1 MSGEKVIFT
10 PNSDIEKL
18 TPKSKFQLVG
28 YVDAIEA
35 TAKYGQKTAFKFVVN
50 NGNGYRV
57 QVYAWNDQVKRT
69 EAVVKLDHIFY
80 IDGGIGVANSEYN
93 RGNYFGAQLSI
104 QKYTTITDFGKLDRK
119 LYSVSETN
127 DNGELQT
134 IELDAISNNLLPKK
148 FRKYCRVYIK
158 TKFTVLDSGNDDNQ
172 AFFYITNGTVRMSVT
187 INLYEAN
194 NYNVGDHVI
203 LSGSVHKLKSDEECF
218 IVESMNDIEIAGE
231 DKKSINWL
239 LQGNKIIYQ
248 ENPFNSHKRQ
258 KIF

>member
-1 MSGEKVIFT
+1 
-10 PNSDIEKL
+10 
-18 TPKSKFQLVG
+18 
-28 YVDAIEA
+28 
-35 TAKYGQKTAFKFVVN
+35 FVVN

-148 FRKYCRVYIK
+148 FRTVGYTLKLNLRYLILEMTTIK
-158 TKFTVLDSGNDDNQ
+158 LSFT
-172 AFFYITNGTVRMSVT
+172 
-187 INLYEAN
+187 
-194 NYNVGDHVI
+194 
-203 LSGSVHKLKSDEECF
+203 
-218 IVESMNDIEIAGE
+218 
-231 DKKSINWL
+231 
-239 LQGNKIIYQ
+239 LQM
-248 ENPFNSHKRQ
+248 EL
-258 KIF
+258 

>member
-50 NGNGYRV
+50 NGNGY
-57 QVYAWNDQVKRT
+57 KSMLGMI
-69 EAVVKLDHIFY
+69 K
-80 IDGGIGVANSEYN
+80 
-93 RGNYFGAQLSI
+93 NYFGAQLSI

-134 IELDAISNNLLPKK
+134 IELNAISNTLLPKK
-148 FRKYCRVYIK
+148 FRTVGYIK
-158 TKFTVLDSGNDDNQ
+158 TKFSKLDSGNDDNQ

-187 INLYEAN
+187 INLSEEN

-203 LSGSVHKLKSDEECF
+203 LSGSVHKLKSDEVCF
-218 IVESMNDIEIAGE
+218 IVESMNDIEIADE

-239 LQGNKIIYQ
+239 LQGNKIIHQ

-258 KIF
+258 KIL